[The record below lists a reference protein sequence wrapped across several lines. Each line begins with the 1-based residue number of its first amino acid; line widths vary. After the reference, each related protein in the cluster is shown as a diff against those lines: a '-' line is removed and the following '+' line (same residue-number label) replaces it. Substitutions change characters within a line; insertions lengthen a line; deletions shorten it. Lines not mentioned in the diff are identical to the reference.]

1 MLYRLDTLSE
11 SPINPVN
18 GQEYD
23 NSWVVLVLTESND
36 YQIMC
41 GSSNGCAYTVKISK
55 SNCADWKMKVGDFLG
70 FSQAY
75 EKNVIAV
82 ISAEAL
88 QSALSF
94 YRGHTFYEPFLRS
107 DEPSVLIHSTPM
119 SNWEKIKRDGML
131 KSWNR
136 LKIEQGITESHP
148 IGKILGDPED
158 FRDYIM
164 FGGGVTGEIVVN
176 SRQKGSI
183 SMNIHAEYL
192 PGARL
197 YFDAEKMARD
207 HLLVRD
213 GCHIKVKDTL
223 PLEPYLIWAATWE
236 SIGLPCQKST
246 PYIFA
251 KRSDACFR
259 EKYPSYANI

>member
-11 SPINPVN
+11 SPINPVT
-18 GQEYD
+18 GQGYD
-23 NSWVVLVLTESND
+23 SSWVVLILTESND

-41 GSSNGCAYTVKISK
+41 GSSNGCAYTIKISRV
-55 SNCADWKMKVGDFLG
+55 NCDDWEMKVGDFLG

-75 EKNVIAV
+75 GKNAIAV
-82 ISAEAL
+82 ISDEAL
-88 QSALSF
+88 NSALNF
-94 YRGHTFYEPFLRS
+94 YDGHTFHDPFLRNG
-107 DEPSVLIHSTPM
+107 EPGVLIHSTPM
-119 SNWEKIKRDGML
+119 ISWEQIKRDGML

-136 LKIEQGITESHP
+136 LKKEGILSEAHP
-148 IGKILGDPED
+148 IGKTLGDPED

-197 YFDAEKMARD
+197 YFDAKKMARD
-207 HLLVRD
+207 HLLIRD

-223 PLEPYLIWAATWE
+223 PLEPYLI
-236 SIGLPCQKST
+236 
-246 PYIFA
+246 
-251 KRSDACFR
+251 
-259 EKYPSYANI
+259 